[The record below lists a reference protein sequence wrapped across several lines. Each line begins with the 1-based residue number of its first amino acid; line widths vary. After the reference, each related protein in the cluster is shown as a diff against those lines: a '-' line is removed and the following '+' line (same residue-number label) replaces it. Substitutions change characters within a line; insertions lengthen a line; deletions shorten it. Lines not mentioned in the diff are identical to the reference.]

1 MKGDAFNMKYEEP
14 EIRVEMFQSENI
26 VMTSGIN
33 AVQNELTKSGGKIK
47 VDNQSGIS
55 ETNIFSFVL

>member
-14 EIRVEMFQSENI
+14 EIRIKMLNTENI
-26 VMTSGIN
+26 VTTSGVN

-47 VDNQSGIS
+47 LDNQSGIS